1 MHNMYTTGT
10 RFNYLTRL
18 HSLALSSN
26 PTSVS
31 GVSLVSGNAAMAKF
45 IIEGKGYLSSYGVG
59 TGVNKVSIQ
68 ESGQW
73 EKEARQQYYRLS
85 GDGAALTVQV
95 L

>member
-1 MHNMYTTGT
+1 
-10 RFNYLTRL
+10 
-18 HSLALSSN
+18 
-26 PTSVS
+26 
-31 GVSLVSGNAAMAKF
+31 MAKF